1 MYVGD
6 MSNGYIEQPVSSNSA
21 AAAAPPNQT
30 GNTTFNFSF
39 FFPRGVSLCFVIA
52 LVSSPQVH
60 SPFLLLQVFFFYFIC
75 LKNGNRFDLYF

>member
-6 MSNGYIEQPVSSNSA
+6 MSNGYIEQPVSNSA

-30 GNTTFNFSF
+30 GNTTLNFSF
-39 FFPRGVSLCFVIA
+39 FFFPRGVSVSLCFVIA

-60 SPFLLLQVFFFYFIC
+60 SPFLLLQVFFFQFYLFE
-75 LKNGNRFDLYF
+75 KREQV